1 MAGLS
6 APSLYRNGAS
16 LRRGD
21 GALFVARDAAAP
33 QLTPT
38 TGEPGPARPRPKP
51 KVPRGSS
58 GKAEPPPALR
68 NLPDPDNST
77 HNLLAQA
84 FVLYHDPQSRATC
97 CLLARRGQP
106 HPHLPLRR
114 VVRSRACDDDA
125 CSCLPDYVALARR
138 GLLVASYD
146 GAALAADGR
155 YVERWFSS
163 QRCKIDTACY
173 KESEA
178 LAAADLEAEPMET
191 EAPSPPAG
199 RRPLGSLD
207 QNSAEKRPAA
217 GEGSASKRQRACRRS
232 GLTADPADSTLQTP
246 AAALIGRMLNFDP
259 DAEASPD
266 MQV

>member
-1 MAGLS
+1 M
-6 APSLYRNGAS
+6 
-16 LRRGD
+16 
-21 GALFVARDAAAP
+21 
-33 QLTPT
+33 
-38 TGEPGPARPRPKP
+38 
-51 KVPRGSS
+51 
-58 GKAEPPPALR
+58 
-68 NLPDPDNST
+68 
-77 HNLLAQA
+77 
-84 FVLYHDPQSRATC
+84 
-97 CLLARRGQP
+97 
-106 HPHLPLRR
+106 
-114 VVRSRACDDDA
+114 
-125 CSCLPDYVALARR
+125 
-138 GLLVASYD
+138 
-146 GAALAADGR
+146 
-155 YVERWFSS
+155 ERWFSS

>member
-6 APSLYRNGAS
+6 APSLHRNGAS

-21 GALFVARDAAAP
+21 GDLFGARGAADP

-51 KVPRGSS
+51 KAPRGPS

-84 FVLYHDPQSRATC
+84 FVLYHDPQSRAMC

-114 VVRSRACDDDA
+114 VERSRACDDDA

-138 GLLVASYD
+138 GFRGAVCERAARLRGCRVASRLRRLR
-146 GAALAADGR
+146 AL
-155 YVERWFSS
+155 
-163 QRCKIDTACY
+163 
-173 KESEA
+173 
-178 LAAADLEAEPMET
+178 L
-191 EAPSPPAG
+191 
-199 RRPLGSLD
+199 
-207 QNSAEKRPAA
+207 
-217 GEGSASKRQRACRRS
+217 
-232 GLTADPADSTLQTP
+232 
-246 AAALIGRMLNFDP
+246 
-259 DAEASPD
+259 
-266 MQV
+266 